1 MPILLFVLQFVF
13 RLIILIFGKIKE
25 KISSHHHFPLSL
37 SFFIFLERQM
47 AWYTIGSGRSDKSVR
62 SEIEKCPKTEGIGRC
77 ALLRTLVCIDYC
89 V

>member
-37 SFFIFLERQM
+37 SFFYFFREADGVVYHRQ
-47 AWYTIGSGRSDKSVR
+47 W
-62 SEIEKCPKTEGIGRC
+62 EE
-77 ALLRTLVCIDYC
+77 
-89 V
+89 